1 MGQKIGIQERWQG
14 LVRAHQASGLKVEEF
29 CRREKIYS
37 TSFYGWRKRLGMAKV
52 TDGSAVSTPKSEDK
66 SSVSGSPTKGFMRL
80 MPPATGSGIIRIE
93 TANGYK
99 VDTGYVGED
108 GLKNVLRVL
117 QAL

>member
-1 MGQKIGIQERWQG
+1 MGQKIGIQERWLG

-37 TSFYGWRKRLGMAKV
+37 TSFYGWRKRLGMAKGS
-52 TDGSAVSTPKSEDK
+52 DGSTVSTPKSEGK
-66 SSVSGSPTKGFMRL
+66 RGVSRNSTKGFIRL
-80 MPPATGSGIIRIE
+80 MPPAAESRAIRIE